1 MAYLHLL
8 SNHVPI
14 LGSLFGVLLLVV
26 ALVKPNL
33 HTTLSAYLILLVS
46 GIGGIVAY
54 FTGEPAEESIE
65 HVAGISHKLIHVHEE
80 MAEKLAIVLYLLG
93 IVSIVGLYTNFKK
106 NTKANLVSYLT
117 VVIAAIGVFLGQKTG
132 TTGGEIRHTEIRN
145 NSNPS

>member
-80 MAEKLAIVLYLLG
+80 MAENALIFVFLLTAAAVVGLWAERAQWKSAKKIERFTLVVG
-93 IVSIVGLYTNFKK
+93 IVAFILFAFTG
-106 NTKANLVSYLT
+106 YL
-117 VVIAAIGVFLGQKTG
+117 
-132 TTGGEIRHTEIRN
+132 GGHIRHGA
-145 NSNPS
+145 

>member
-14 LGSLFGVLLLVV
+14 LGSLFGILLLVV

-33 HTTLSAYLILLVS
+33 KTTLSAYLILLVS

-65 HVAGISHKLIHVHEE
+65 HVPGISHKLIHVHEE
-80 MAEKLAIVLYLLG
+80 MAENALI
-93 IVSIVGLYTNFKK
+93 F
-106 NTKANLVSYLT
+106 
-117 VVIAAIGVFLGQKTG
+117 VFLLTAASIIGLWAERAEWKSAKKIELFTLVVGIIAFILFAFTG
-132 TTGGEIRHTEIRN
+132 YLGGHIRHGA
-145 NSNPS
+145 

>member
-33 HTTLSAYLILLVS
+33 NTTLSAYLILLVS

-54 FTGEPAEESIE
+54 FTGEPAEESVE
-65 HVAGISHKLIHVHEE
+65 HVPGISHNLIHVHEE
-80 MAEKLAIVLYLLG
+80 MAENALIFVFLLTAAA
-93 IVSIVGLYTNFKK
+93 VVGLWADRAQWKNAKK
-106 NTKANLVSYLT
+106 IERFTLVVGIIAFILFAFTGYL
-117 VVIAAIGVFLGQKTG
+117 
-132 TTGGEIRHTEIRN
+132 GGHIRHGA
-145 NSNPS
+145 

>member
-33 HTTLSAYLILLVS
+33 NTTLSAYLILLVS

-54 FTGEPAEESIE
+54 FTGEPAEESVE
-65 HVAGISHKLIHVHEE
+65 HVPGISHKLIHVHEE
-80 MAEKLAIVLYLLG
+80 MAENALIFVFLLTAAA
-93 IVSIVGLYTNFKK
+93 VVGLWAERAQWKNAKK
-106 NTKANLVSYLT
+106 IERFTLVVGIIAFILFAFTGYL
-117 VVIAAIGVFLGQKTG
+117 
-132 TTGGEIRHTEIRN
+132 GGHIRHGA
-145 NSNPS
+145 

>member
-33 HTTLSAYLILLVS
+33 NTTLSAYLILLVS
-46 GIGGIVAY
+46 GLGGIVAY

-80 MAEKLAIVLYLLG
+80 MAENALIFVFLLTAAA
-93 IVSIVGLYTNFKK
+93 VVGLWAERAQWKSAKK
-106 NTKANLVSYLT
+106 IERFTLVVGIIAFILFAFTGYL
-117 VVIAAIGVFLGQKTG
+117 
-132 TTGGEIRHTEIRN
+132 GGHIRHGA
-145 NSNPS
+145 

>member
-8 SNHVPI
+8 SNHIPI

-80 MAEKLAIVLYLLG
+80 MAENALIFVFLLTAAA
-93 IVSIVGLYTNFKK
+93 VVGLWAERAQWKSAKK
-106 NTKANLVSYLT
+106 IERFTLIIGIIAFILFAFTGYL
-117 VVIAAIGVFLGQKTG
+117 
-132 TTGGEIRHTEIRN
+132 GGHIRHGA
-145 NSNPS
+145 